1 MKLLN
6 KLSMKRKIQLV
17 VGLFLLFLFTVS
29 AFTLYTFS
37 LKRVEKSINHQ
48 TAVYLNNLSAI
59 ITEVDKQN
67 EPGYSHNDYI
77 ALKPYFSKPAF
88 FTTDYPFMVN
98 SEGLYIIHLYKE
110 GHRFPRELLN
120 QVFSNPKGEGV
131 VEHTETV
138 NSKEQKVLIF
148 YKKINEH
155 NAFIGIPVNLN
166 EATEDIKG
174 NRLIMVLLVIFGSAT
189 IVILINITLKP
200 TLESIAK
207 VNQSV
212 SLLAKG
218 ETPETITHHSY
229 DEVGKII
236 QSLNVLIEGLAKTA
250 TFADEIGQNN
260 LNSEFTPLGPNDKL
274 GNALLDMRKNL
285 KKAHDEEQVRKQE
298 DEQRNWVNSG
308 LAKFADILRQNN
320 NNLQALS
327 DSVTQNLL
335 DYLNANQ
342 GGLFILNE
350 DDEDNPQLELLSAYA
365 YNRKKF
371 KQKTILLGEGLVG
384 SCALEKHTIHLREI
398 PEDYLDITSGLGEA
412 PPRSL
417 LIVPLKMEEKVFG
430 VIELASFSNFRHHE
444 IEFIEKIGE
453 SIASTL
459 SAVKNSIRTTQLLEQ
474 SQQQREEMAA
484 QEEEMRQNME
494 EMQATQEEMS
504 RKTIEMEGM
513 TSAINQSLLFAEL
526 SDGGTFLNTN
536 SNLLTLLDY
545 TSSELDEKPISSII
559 HSDDAST
566 FANAWRSVL
575 SGETFK
581 GTLRWANRS
590 KEALY
595 ILCSIS
601 PAFDENGELFKIY
614 LLGQDV
620 TSSKQIEIK
629 AQEQAEEIERSLMEL
644 RAEQKLAQE
653 RQEEISA
660 LLKALDTTCLVT
672 ELEPNGRIT
681 FINNRNEEVLGDPS
695 EKIIGKLHKDI
706 DHEARANPEK
716 YNQFWT
722 KLLEGIPQQREF
734 SLKVSKGIVWI
745 SEHYTPILSSDG
757 NVVKIINIGID
768 ISKGKNTETILQQ
781 QVEELTKQLRNK

>member
-1 MKLLN
+1 
-6 KLSMKRKIQLV
+6 
-17 VGLFLLFLFTVS
+17 
-29 AFTLYTFS
+29 
-37 LKRVEKSINHQ
+37 
-48 TAVYLNNLSAI
+48 
-59 ITEVDKQN
+59 
-67 EPGYSHNDYI
+67 
-77 ALKPYFSKPAF
+77 
-88 FTTDYPFMVN
+88 
-98 SEGLYIIHLYKE
+98 
-110 GHRFPRELLN
+110 
-120 QVFSNPKGEGV
+120 
-131 VEHTETV
+131 
-138 NSKEQKVLIF
+138 
-148 YKKINEH
+148 
-155 NAFIGIPVNLN
+155 
-166 EATEDIKG
+166 
-174 NRLIMVLLVIFGSAT
+174 
-189 IVILINITLKP
+189 
-200 TLESIAK
+200 
-207 VNQSV
+207 
-212 SLLAKG
+212 
-218 ETPETITHHSY
+218 
-229 DEVGKII
+229 
-236 QSLNVLIEGLAKTA
+236 
-250 TFADEIGQNN
+250 
-260 LNSEFTPLGPNDKL
+260 
-274 GNALLDMRKNL
+274 
-285 KKAHDEEQVRKQE
+285 
-298 DEQRNWVNSG
+298 
-308 LAKFADILRQNN
+308 
-320 NNLQALS
+320 
-327 DSVTQNLL
+327 
-335 DYLNANQ
+335 
-342 GGLFILNE
+342 
-350 DDEDNPQLELLSAYA
+350 
-365 YNRKKF
+365 
-371 KQKTILLGEGLVG
+371 
-384 SCALEKHTIHLREI
+384 
-398 PEDYLDITSGLGEA
+398 
-412 PPRSL
+412 
-417 LIVPLKMEEKVFG
+417 
-430 VIELASFSNFRHHE
+430 
-444 IEFIEKIGE
+444 
-453 SIASTL
+453 
-459 SAVKNSIRTTQLLEQ
+459 
-474 SQQQREEMAA
+474 
-484 QEEEMRQNME
+484 ME